1 MIPARIE
8 EYLREHG
15 VHFEPHPH
23 RRAVAAQRW
32 AAAEHTPGHK
42 VAKVVVARVD
52 GRPVL
57 AVVSADQR
65 LDLERLR
72 RALAAQQALLAPEDS
87 FGGMFSPCEVGAEP
101 PLALFGLPIYADA
114 RLALEPRL
122 LMRGGTHEDSVLVDT
137 DDWVLSERVRIIDGL
152 GRPEGGASPTA

>member
-1 MIPARIE
+1 MIPVRIE

-15 VHFEPHPH
+15 VHFERHPH

-32 AAAEHTPGHK
+32 AAAEHAPGRK
-42 VAKVVVARVD
+42 VAKVVVARID
-52 GRPVL
+52 GRDVL
-57 AVVSADQR
+57 AVVAADQR
-65 LDLERLR
+65 LDLDRLR
-72 RALAAQQALLAPEDS
+72 RALAAHQAQLAPEASFEKLFDS
-87 FGGMFSPCEVGAEP
+87 CETGAEP

-114 RLALEPRL
+114 RLALEPQL

-152 GRPEGGASPTA
+152 GRPAGGASPVS

>member
-1 MIPARIE
+1 MIPVRIQ
-8 EYLREHG
+8 EYLREHQ
-15 VHFEPHPH
+15 VHFVPHLH

-32 AAAEHTPGHK
+32 AATEHTPGRK

-57 AVVSADQR
+57 AVVAADQR

-72 RALAAQQALLAPEDS
+72 RTLAAHQAALASEES
-87 FGGMFSPCEVGAEP
+87 FEELFAPCEAGAEP

-114 RLALEPRL
+114 RLALEPFL

-152 GRPEGGASPTA
+152 GRSQGGAAHLS

>member
-1 MIPARIE
+1 MIPVRIE

-15 VHFEPHPH
+15 VHFEAHPH

-32 AAAEHTPGHK
+32 AATEHTPGRK

-57 AVVSADQR
+57 AVVAADQR
-65 LDLERLR
+65 LDLEKLR
-72 RALAAQQALLAPEDS
+72 RALSGHQALLAPEDS
-87 FGGMFSPCEVGAEP
+87 FEGLFSSCEIGAEP

-114 RLALEPRL
+114 RLALEPQI

-137 DDWVLSERVRIIDGL
+137 DDWVLSERVRIIEAL
-152 GRPEGGASPTA
+152 GRPQDGPPAS